1 MGRGQ
6 GAAKSPPHTGRS
18 RSKGWCGPERPQ
30 RFSPPPCPGAQR
42 PPQPAAGSCPRCW
55 RRRGCAPGPRSAR
68 AAMRVCR
75 SLSVCC
81 AAGRSGPCRPC
92 SPGRPHPLCYG
103 FSPFLGPGR
112 APQSTKRNR
121 TAEPNTCQSGF
132 LLHPLRC
139 RLVSPRLARR
149 RPLIMRQALSCGPE
163 EILLRWAFPTGRH
176 RQRGGGHISTDA
188 P

>member
-1 MGRGQ
+1 MVWP
-6 GAAKSPPHTGRS
+6 GAATALLPTALIPSP
-18 RSKGWCGPERPQ
+18 GP
-30 RFSPPPCPGAQR
+30 A
-42 PPQPAAGSCPRCW
+42 PA
-55 RRRGCAPGPRSAR
+55 RRRELSEVLAAPRLRSGCAPGPHSAR
-68 AAMRVCR
+68 TAMRVCR
-75 SLSVCC
+75 SLGVCC
-81 AAGRSGPCRPC
+81 AAGRSGPRRPC
-92 SPGRPHPLCYG
+92 STGRPHPPCYG

-139 RLVSPRLARR
+139 RHVSPRLARR